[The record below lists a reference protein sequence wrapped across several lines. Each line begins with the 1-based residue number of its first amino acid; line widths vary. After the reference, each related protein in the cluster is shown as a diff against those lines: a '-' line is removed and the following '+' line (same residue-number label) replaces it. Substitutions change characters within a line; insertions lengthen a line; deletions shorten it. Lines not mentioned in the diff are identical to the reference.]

1 MFYPHLGNLN
11 KLCNT
16 INLYSGNRI
25 SLGTLEGFFDKFTSL
40 VPNEDFRKIMKFGLE
55 IGIFA
60 RKGNLYSLSE
70 LGQKFVKLN
79 NNKSILITNKQ
90 KTFFR
95 DDILFK
101 NKKLKKGLKEFFD
114 KFEEDDYLG
123 TFVYYRTLSEKSD
136 FIQFAIFLNNL
147 GIISSVNNVF
157 ILKKD
162 FLGQISIILTTR
174 ENSSYN
180 SLGFIQELKK
190 IQGEE
195 AEIYVLDFEKKR
207 LENLGRF
214 DLAENV
220 KRIGHINIHA
230 GYDIKS
236 FNGSKNDIVYNRFIE
251 VKSSCTETECFY
263 LTANELNKARELKNK
278 YWIYFLRDFN
288 KEKITN
294 EMLMIQNP
302 YRKVYEGKKYRKE
315 PVVYFVE
322 RI

>member
-1 MFYPHLGNLN
+1 MFYPHLENLN

-16 INLYSGNRI
+16 INLYSSNKI
-25 SLGTLEGFFDKFTSL
+25 SLDTLESFFDKFTSL
-40 VPNEDFRKIMKFGLE
+40 VPNEDFLKIMKFGLE
-55 IGIFA
+55 IGLFIK
-60 RKGNLYSLSE
+60 KGNLYSLSE
-70 LGQKFVKLN
+70 LGQKFVKLG

-90 KTFFR
+90 KAFFR
-95 DDILFK
+95 DDIFFK
-101 NKKLKKGLKEFFD
+101 NKKLKKELKEFFD

-136 FIQFAIFLNNL
+136 FFQLAIFLNNL
-147 GIISSVNNVF
+147 GIINSVNNTF
-157 ILKKD
+157 ILEKD
-162 FLGQISIILTTR
+162 FLEQISIILATR
-174 ENSSYN
+174 KNISYN
-180 SLGFIQELKK
+180 SLDFIRELKS
-190 IQGEE
+190 IQGAE

-220 KRIGHINIHA
+220 KRIGHINTHA

-236 FNGSKNDIVYNRFIE
+236 FNGLKNDIEYNRFIE
-251 VKSSCTETECFY
+251 VKSSCAEIECFY
-263 LTANELNKARELKNK
+263 LTANELNKARKLKNK

-294 EMLMIQNP
+294 KMRMIQNP
-302 YRKVYEGKKYRKE
+302 YSKVYKGKKYRKE
-315 PVVYFVE
+315 PVVYFFE